1 MYFLIVMVLVNDHFW
16 KSHKAIHISVPNKS
30 LRFLLKVY
38 NIFSTLHSEHELEII
53 TGLEDLWIKEDQNA
67 VFMCELSMEDMPG
80 EWYKNGSRIRPTSTI
95 KTRTEGEDKLMW
107 INYN

>member
-1 MYFLIVMVLVNDHFW
+1 MTIFGNRSLNLC
-16 KSHKAIHISVPNKS
+16 HKAIHISIPNKS
-30 LRFLLKVY
+30 LRSLLKVY
-38 NIFSTLHSEHELEII
+38 NIFSILCSEHELEII
-53 TGLEDLWIKEDQNA
+53 TGLENLWIKEDQNA

>member
-1 MYFLIVMVLVNDHFW
+1 MTIFGNIYLNQY
-16 KSHKAIHISVPNKS
+16 HKAIHISVPNKS
-30 LRFLLKVY
+30 LTPSLKVY
-38 NIFSTLHSEHELEII
+38 NIFSTLCSEHELEII
-53 TGLEDLWIKEDQNA
+53 TGLEDIWIKEDQNA

-80 EWYKNGSRIRPTSTI
+80 EWYKNGSRIRPTSII